1 MTSSRIPPDD
11 RETVIPLYEET
22 LSVAKRAVERGRV
35 RIDVRVEEREQVLE
49 QVLERHDVEVEHVPV
64 NRVIESVPETR
75 QEGDVLI
82 IPIVEEEVVL
92 VRRLVLREELH
103 VRRQTTRR
111 TEQFTATLRSERA
124 EFTRDGVR
132 NKLSDDSGDQE

>member
-1 MTSSRIPPDD
+1 MTGSRIPPDD
-11 RETVIPLYEET
+11 RETVIPLYRET
-22 LSVAKRAVERGRV
+22 LSLGKRQVERGRV
-35 RIDVRVEEREQVLE
+35 RVDVRVEERERTFE

-64 NRVIESVPETR
+64 NRVVESVPETR

-103 VRRQTTRR
+103 VRRQATRR
-111 TEQFTATLRSERA
+111 TEQFTATLRSERT
-124 EFTRDGVR
+124 EVTRDGIR
-132 NKLSDDSGDQE
+132 NKLSDDSGDQA

>member
-1 MTSSRIPPDD
+1 MTGSRIPPDD
-11 RETVIPLYEET
+11 RETVIPLYRET
-22 LSVAKRAVERGRV
+22 LSLGKRQVERGRV
-35 RIDVRVEEREQVLE
+35 RVDVRVEERERTFK

-64 NRVIESVPETR
+64 NRVVESVPETR

-103 VRRQTTRR
+103 VRRQATRR
-111 TEQFTATLRSERA
+111 TEQFTAMLRSERA
-124 EFTRDGVR
+124 EVTRDGVR
-132 NKLSDDSGDQE
+132 NKLSDDSGDQA

>member
-1 MTSSRIPPDD
+1 M
-11 RETVIPLYEET
+11 IPLYRET
-22 LSVAKRAVERGRV
+22 LSLSKRQVERGRV
-35 RIDVRVEEREQVLE
+35 RVRVDVRVEERERTFE

-64 NRVIESVPETR
+64 NRVVESVPETR

-103 VRRQTTRR
+103 VHRRTTRR
-111 TEQFTATLRSERA
+111 TEQFTVTLRSERA
-124 EFTRDGVR
+124 EVTRDGVR
-132 NKLSDDSGDQE
+132 NKLSDDSGDQA

>member
-1 MTSSRIPPDD
+1 MTGSRIPPDD
-11 RETVIPLYEET
+11 HETVIPLYRET
-22 LSVAKRAVERGRV
+22 LSLGKRQVERGRV
-35 RIDVRVEEREQVLE
+35 RVDVRVEERERTFE
-49 QVLERHDVEVEHVPV
+49 QVLERHDVEVEHLPI
-64 NRVIESVPETR
+64 NRVVESVPETR

-103 VRRQTTRR
+103 VRRQATRR

-124 EFTRDGVR
+124 EVTRDGVR
-132 NKLSDDSGDQE
+132 DKLSDDSGDQV

>member
-1 MTSSRIPPDD
+1 MTGSRIPPDD
-11 RETVIPLYEET
+11 RETVIPLYRET
-22 LSVAKRAVERGRV
+22 LSLGKRQVERGRV
-35 RIDVRVEEREQVLE
+35 RVDVRVEERERTFK

-64 NRVIESVPETR
+64 NRVVESVPETR

-103 VRRQTTRR
+103 VRRQAKRR
-111 TEQFTATLRSERA
+111 TEQFTVTLRSERA
-124 EFTRDGVR
+124 EVTRDGVR
-132 NKLSDDSGDQE
+132 NKLSDDSGDQA

>member
-1 MTSSRIPPDD
+1 MTGSRIPPDD
-11 RETVIPLYEET
+11 RETVIPLYRET
-22 LSVAKRAVERGRV
+22 LSLGKRQVERGRV
-35 RIDVRVEEREQVLE
+35 RVDVRVEERERTFE

-64 NRVIESVPETR
+64 NRVVESVPETR

-103 VRRQTTRR
+103 VRRQATRR
-111 TEQFTATLRSERA
+111 TEQFTVTLRSERA
-124 EFTRDGVR
+124 EVTRDGVR
-132 NKLSDDSGDQE
+132 NKLSDDSGDQA